1 MKEAKGVF
9 MRYLEDTVHIDASP
23 LEVWGWLCHLAE
35 NYQDWH
41 PDHGGAE
48 WLAGPPNRVGS
59 IMRAVELIGDH
70 EEELLLELVE
80 FDPPYRYAYRIGR
93 SIGLLLPGGAFEIEP
108 DAAGKCWF
116 TVRVAYRY
124 GPFTERL
131 FRRRVEKLR
140 THLAEEASNL
150 KQIVEAAA

>member
-1 MKEAKGVF
+1 
-9 MRYLEDTVHIDASP
+9 
-23 LEVWGWLCHLAE
+23 VWGWLCHLAE

-108 DAAGKCWF
+108 DAAGGCWF

-131 FRRRVEKLR
+131 FRRRVEQLR

>member
-108 DAAGKCWF
+108 DAAGGCWF

-131 FRRRVEKLR
+131 FRRRVEQLR